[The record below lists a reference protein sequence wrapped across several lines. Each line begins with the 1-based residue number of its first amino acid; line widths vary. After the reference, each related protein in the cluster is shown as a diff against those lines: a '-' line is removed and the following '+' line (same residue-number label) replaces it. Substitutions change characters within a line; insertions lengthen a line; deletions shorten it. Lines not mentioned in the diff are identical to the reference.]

1 MMATLI
7 EPASLFQDDAVELTD
22 MEPRAN
28 KRTTST
34 IDMDGSDVTDDNP
47 STRLKTSQLKA
58 ADALFGPFQIGPV
71 SVTRT
76 ALNAL
81 GATLNGQPLN
91 GQNTFFRT
99 PKPAFING
107 LQFSAQH
114 VEQYLKTFG
123 SADDYLLPTLLFEI
137 ASRRPLTFA
146 PMMRESPA
154 AQAAPHG
161 YSAKLQQLLGS
172 AQKLDLGNA
181 QLPPKTPRWV
191 DRVKSSSMASVGV
204 GLQAFGIFSGL
215 RGLQDALRNKNA
227 YETVFNGASIAT
239 EVGSI
244 GVEVAVTKKA
254 TQMIKAGQHAYKDFA
269 KTRFA
274 VRLGRAGGLIAGAL
288 TLPFDIISAV
298 NAFNAAASATDK
310 EAVDHYVAAGLSL
323 TSAAMTVILGT
334 AALAG
339 FSFAGPVG
347 IVAGLILIAGSQ
359 IWAAIRAVDE
369 IDDYIELTTLERL
382 RTGWFAVWGI
392 SPDKHIVDRHAI
404 AKASAEHSKM
414 LLAAARKLLDGP
426 LKDTTEVI
434 VNGHVNVGLRQVPVR
449 TYSWWTGNETIEHHD
464 RPAFNDGDDNIDA
477 RNGVNLDTPG
487 AVFGSAAEHKGVLW
501 LIGGGNDTV
510 AGVTKKPNE
519 CHYTSGL
526 KDLAGGEKVD
536 VFVFQGAT
544 DLLAEGQRD
553 SRLSSL
559 KAGAGN
565 DTLIFDGDLSTR
577 TDKGWGYHV
586 DLMAGKVSVIAKDAS
601 ADNAQKK
608 VDHALLS
615 GFENVQTLAGGLN
628 VIKATDGVNIIKS
641 RGNDAIDAGAG
652 DDQVYL
658 LNGDGWVMGGAG
670 RDTFVVAHQ
679 RGHVSI
685 VEDGVDES
693 FIILDWRME
702 LIESWKIEQQDLIIT
717 STFDL
722 EGSRKRVLCIEKVY
736 KKSNSQR
743 HLKNSKL
750 TFITKDGF
758 HLVPELPDIIET
770 PDAKPV
776 EATITRQGTLQYPVI
791 LYTHECIVPAN
802 INTQYHVSRSTE
814 HTTFKVEKLSKQA
827 ITTLHLD
834 YASHELTA
842 VESVYTA
849 GYTAGE
855 TPYLRYDQVLHFG
868 SHRLILHNLAC
879 AYSGSDLAW
888 RLARLIDNHHFIL
901 VMNDDVS
908 YQVNHARI
916 RTNAL
921 VNPAYSGSERI
932 WRVDVALPLTPRNGT
947 LFYRPPRD
955 NPPHS
960 LGTWAKCVKIR
971 VLAEH
976 TAIENLLG
984 QGSTYLI
991 HLNPQTTLRISTP
1004 GALANAYVRLPQ
1016 ASTWE
1021 FDATSLG
1028 EVEIKLLNNQLH
1040 IGSNVVHIPVCEDPD
1055 DLIDQV
1061 RVITVDGIV
1070 HTVDLLF
1077 EAIYIDSLDAR
1088 YFTPPSDLATA
1099 LPTALASL
1107 ATKTLRVLN
1116 AQMADGTPGNLS
1128 YNLEQRSWV
1137 LDTDSLRIIEPHE
1150 IGTLNRC
1157 AHERIAREQAVID
1170 ALNKVPIQ

>member
-1 MMATLI
+1 MATLI
-7 EPASLFQDDAVELTD
+7 EPASLPHDDAVELTD

-34 IDMDGSDVTDDNP
+34 LDMDGSDISDNNP
-47 STRLKTSQLKA
+47 SARHTTSQLKA

-76 ALNAL
+76 ALNTL
-81 GATLNGQPLN
+81 GATLNGQPLD

-107 LQFSAQH
+107 LQFSAQR
-114 VEQYLKTFG
+114 VEHYLKTFG

-146 PMMRESPA
+146 PMLRESPA
-154 AQAAPHG
+154 APAAAHG

-172 AQKLDLGNA
+172 AQKLDLRDA

-191 DRVKSSSMASVGV
+191 DRVKSGSMASVGV

-244 GVEVAVTKKA
+244 GVEVAVTRKA
-254 TQMIKAGQHAYKDFA
+254 TQMINAGQHAYKDFG

-298 NAFNAAASATDK
+298 NAFNAAASASDK
-310 EAVDHYVAAGLSL
+310 EAVDHYVSAGLSV

-359 IWAAIRAVDE
+359 IWGAIRAVDE
-369 IDDYIELTTLERL
+369 IDDYIELTALERL
-382 RTGWFAVWGI
+382 RTGWFTVWGI
-392 SPDKHIVDRHAI
+392 SPDKYIVDRHAI

-434 VNGHVNVGLRQVPVR
+434 VSGHVDVGLKQVPVR
-449 TYSWWTGNETIEHHD
+449 TYSWWTGSETIEIQD
-464 RPAFNDGDDNIDA
+464 RPTTNDGDDTIDA
-477 RNGVNLDTPG
+477 RNGVNPDTPG

-519 CHYTSGL
+519 FHYASGL
-526 KDLAGGEKVD
+526 KDLVGGEKDD

-544 DLLAEGQRD
+544 DLLAEGQQD
-553 SRLSSL
+553 SRLSAL
-559 KAGAGN
+559 NAGAGN

-586 DLMAGKVSVIAKDAS
+586 DLKAGKMSVIAKDS
-601 ADNAQKK
+601 TSDNGKKK

-628 VIKATDGVNIIKS
+628 VVKATDGANIIKS
-641 RGNDAIDAGAG
+641 RGDDAIDAGGG

-658 LNGDGWVMGGAG
+658 LNGNGWVTGGAG
-670 RDTFVVAHQ
+670 RDTFAVAHKQ
-679 RGHVSI
+679 GHVSI

-693 FIILDWRME
+693 FIMLDWRME

-722 EGSRKRVLCIEKVY
+722 EDSGKRILRIEKVY
-736 KKSNSQR
+736 KKINSQR

-758 HLVPELPDIIET
+758 YLVPELPDIIET
-770 PDAKPV
+770 PDATPV
-776 EATITRQGTLQYPVI
+776 EATITRQGTLQYPAI
-791 LYTHECIVPAN
+791 LYTPECSVPAN
-802 INTQYHVSRSTE
+802 IDTHYHVSRSTE
-814 HTTFKVEKLSKQA
+814 HTTFKVEKFSKQA
-827 ITTLHLD
+827 ITTLHVD
-834 YASHELTA
+834 YASHELTR

-849 GYTAGE
+849 GE
-855 TPYLRYDQVLHFG
+855 TSSLRYDQILHFG
-868 SHRLILHNLAC
+868 GHRLTLHNLAS
-879 AYSGSDLAW
+879 AYSGSDLAS
-888 RLARLIDNHHFIL
+888 RLARLTDNHHFIL
-901 VMNDDVS
+901 IMNDDVS
-908 YQVNHARI
+908 YKVNREQI
-916 RTNAL
+916 RANGL
-921 VNPAYSGSERI
+921 VNPANTGIERI
-932 WRVDVALPLTPRNGT
+932 WKIDVALPLKPRNGT
-947 LFYRPPRD
+947 LFYRLPRD

-1004 GALANAYVRLPQ
+1004 GALANAYLRLPR

-1040 IGSNVVHIPVCEDPD
+1040 IGSNVIHLPVCEDPE

-1061 RVITVDGIV
+1061 RVITVNGVV

-1088 YFTPPSDLATA
+1088 YFTPVPDPAKA

-1107 ATKTLRVLN
+1107 ASLATKTLTVLN

-1128 YNLEQRSWV
+1128 YNFEQRSWL
-1137 LDTDSLRIIEPHE
+1137 LDTDSSRLIELDE
-1150 IGTLNRC
+1150 IRTNNRC